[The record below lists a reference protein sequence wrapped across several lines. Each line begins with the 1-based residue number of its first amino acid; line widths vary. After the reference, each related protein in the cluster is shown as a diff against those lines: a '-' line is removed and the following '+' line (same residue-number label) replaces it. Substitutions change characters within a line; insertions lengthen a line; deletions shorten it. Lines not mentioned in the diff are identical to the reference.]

1 MWGSTKPFCTE
12 WSQEAPIVNNSL
24 NNSKCSCRT
33 LDWPHA
39 FAISPLKRAGEKRC
53 RGLYYTLPSD
63 GKSQCHESMSQAA
76 RGRGWRTRFS
86 CFGDLAGEL
95 ARNYFGQIQID
106 PVEGVH
112 HSSTILGENK
122 HMFVHAYTPHVS
134 LRWLKRTEN
143 RLARSCV

>member
-12 WSQEAPIVNNSL
+12 WSQEVPIVNNSL
-24 NNSKCSCRT
+24 KILQMQLPT
-33 LDWPHA
+33 LA
-39 FAISPLKRAGEKRC
+39 
-53 RGLYYTLPSD
+53 YTLPSD

-76 RGRGWRTRFS
+76 RGRGLRTLFS

-95 ARNYFGQIQID
+95 ARNYFGQIQIFPSID

-134 LRWLKRTEN
+134 LRCRACLWRDFGLKRTEN